1 VKVKL
6 FAFEK
11 KEAFVLLSKSQTL
24 DFKIM
29 SLGKNIEKVQKY

>member
-1 VKVKL
+1 MAEL
-6 FAFEK
+6 FNFEK

-29 SLGKNIEKVQKY
+29 SLGKSIDEVQKY